1 MLWKQLDLNP
11 GWPVFVGVMVY
22 RKNRREVRRFC
33 LPHEHRAVAN
43 GMSQCFSVG
52 GNRGKCGQDLLER
65 FLFSVTEEV
74 PGISNA

>member
-11 GWPVFVGVMVY
+11 GRVGVGVY
-22 RKNRREVRRFC
+22 RRSCHEVRRFC
-33 LPHEHRAVAN
+33 LPRAHRAVAN

-52 GNRGKCGQDLLER
+52 EVEGRCRQDLLER
-65 FLFSVTEEV
+65 FSFSVTKAV